1 MKTPR
6 ALFALLLAAPLACAQ
21 APEPPDAAA
30 ITEAERVGVL
40 QPDGV
45 VADPAFGVST
55 PALGLAREVRMY
67 QWIETPVPGEL
78 PGQPP
83 SYRQDWAAEAVD
95 SSAFAEPQ
103 GHANP
108 GPLPFASARWF
119 AERALFS
126 GEPVHGAGLWREL
139 DGWQPL
145 SPDPTA
151 LPPNLAL
158 LFVPDGDGLTSSDDP
173 NRPQIGDLQVRWL
186 ALPGGP
192 VRGPLRREGG
202 VLAAFHD
209 GARLVRVSMPADGL
223 VGLDEHPNPA
233 RDLWLWLLVA
243 VPLAAL
249 MLYFLLRAP
258 RRA

>member
-6 ALFALLLAAPLACAQ
+6 ALLALLLAAPLACAQ

-67 QWIETPVPGEL
+67 QWIETREPGHL
-78 PGQPP
+78 P

-95 SSAFAEPQ
+95 SSAFAEPLE
-103 GHANP
+103 HANS

-173 NRPQIGDLQVRWL
+173 AQPRIGDLQVRWL
-186 ALPGGP
+186 ALPGGS
-192 VRGPLRREGG
+192 VRGPLRRDGG
-202 VLAAFHD
+202 VLAAFHQ

-223 VGLDEHPNPA
+223 PGLDEHRNPI
-233 RDLWLWLLVA
+233 RDLWLWLVA
-243 VPLAAL
+243 ALSLAAL
-249 MLYFLLRAP
+249 MLYFFLRAP